1 MTYFLNSND
10 EDTLKELSE
19 SLGKKEVKKISKST
33 SYDSRSKGST
43 SGTTENIEEKPLMSV
58 SEIKS
63 KNKDL
68 AIISIIGYKPMLIK
82 TKLAYKH
89 FTNDNYVHQCDE
101 TSSEITKW
109 SLSNLTNSEAQDSV
123 SEDIEQSEDIDKETE
138 INEEVRQKNDLYSIA
153 LDIVNRFD

>member
-1 MTYFLNSND
+1 ISRSRNIFFQFVLQDYNQLKKYNDKVDGVDKTIRSNLQFTYFLNSND

-82 TKLAYKH
+82 
-89 FTNDNYVHQCDE
+89 
-101 TSSEITKW
+101 
-109 SLSNLTNSEAQDSV
+109 
-123 SEDIEQSEDIDKETE
+123 
-138 INEEVRQKNDLYSIA
+138 
-153 LDIVNRFD
+153 